1 MSRERGYNSGIE
13 YPEDY
18 SDKPISKMDD
28 KELEKEMDKALD
40 DKNFTKAKFIGSHL
54 NKSNI

>member
-1 MSRERGYNSGIE
+1 
-13 YPEDY
+13 
-18 SDKPISKMDD
+18 MDD

-54 NKSNI
+54 NKKSN